1 MKGPSL
7 ALLERKTARLRQ
19 YQLEKGELKVEGT
32 KVYCQILGVVTLV
45 KGPSAQGARLYLSHT
60 ACLHQLGSSR

>member
-1 MKGPSL
+1 M
-7 ALLERKTARLRQ
+7 
-19 YQLEKGELKVEGT
+19 EGT